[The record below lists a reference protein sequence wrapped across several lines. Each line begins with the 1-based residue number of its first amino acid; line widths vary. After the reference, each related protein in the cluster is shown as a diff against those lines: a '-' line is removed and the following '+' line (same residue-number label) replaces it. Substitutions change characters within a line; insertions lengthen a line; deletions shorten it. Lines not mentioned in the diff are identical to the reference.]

1 MQNIENLFSKWFW
14 AQIRAEKRPDLCP
27 KLLWKSVLKI
37 LLRILRFSSE
47 KTWKFSIASSK
58 THFESGS
65 GHKSGPEP
73 GPDLCPD
80 PFFSWFFVLIS
91 IEMSL
96 KFGMIFKI
104 QLTIFK
110 NLFQARTGHKSGPN
124 RLKPARI
131 CAQNLFQNQF
141 LINWDQFWH
150 FHTEFRH
157 NLTLIY
163 QELILKEVLGTN
175 PGWF

>member
-80 PFFSWFFVLIS
+80 PFLSWVFVLIS

-104 QLTIFK
+104 QLTTFK

-141 LINWDQFWH
+141 LINWGQIVSKFGMKVSK
-150 FHTEFRH
+150 
-157 NLTLIY
+157 LTSIY
-163 QELILKEVLGTN
+163 EKLILKEVLGTN
-175 PGWF
+175 PDRF